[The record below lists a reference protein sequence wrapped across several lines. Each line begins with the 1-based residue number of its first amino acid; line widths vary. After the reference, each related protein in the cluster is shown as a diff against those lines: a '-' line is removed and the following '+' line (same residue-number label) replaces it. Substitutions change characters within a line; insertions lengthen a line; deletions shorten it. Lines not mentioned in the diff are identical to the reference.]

1 MGHLHVSQRHPLE
14 LLVGAGAGKFGEQT
28 RKLRMKFNVVG
39 PCSLDQRVQVSAR
52 GSGHLVIGKLPGLAA
67 DHDRP
72 IRSRTALLTPEQTT
86 YLATSDPLL
95 RRDSLQDVRKRGCQP
110 QCNVRLPI
118 LYQHR

>member
-1 MGHLHVSQRHPLE
+1 VRMGHLHVSQRHPLE

-28 RKLRMKFNVVG
+28 RKLRMKFN
-39 PCSLDQRVQVSAR
+39 
-52 GSGHLVIGKLPGLAA
+52 LVIGKLPGLAA